1 MKILLIQ
8 PPVRDFYQT
17 PIRTQ
22 PIGLASLAAVLAEKN
37 HEVEI
42 LDCQV
47 RGRRKKIPLPEKFSY
62 IKEFFPEGD
71 LSPFRLYSGFYHFG
85 LSFDEISSHIKK
97 TAPDLVGISCQFT
110 PYVSE
115 SISTAAAVKAVNP
128 DIPVVFGGAHAS
140 VLPKAVL
147 KSPYVDYVVIGEG
160 ERTFAGLVEAISEGK
175 SVCDLEGV
183 GYRKGDGIRVNPLKT
198 YISDIDSLSFP
209 ARNLLDTE
217 EYKIGQRKCTMLLT
231 SRGCPQGCSYCSVAT
246 TMGTGFRTRSPE
258 NVIAEMKACV
268 KDYDITAFDIE
279 DDNFTLDPSR
289 AEKILDL
296 IIEEFGEQAIDLY
309 AMNGLSIFS
318 LTEELLCKMKRAGFK
333 HLDLAL
339 GSSSKDL
346 NREMNRPV
354 DLSHAETVLKQAARL
369 GFPVNTY
376 IILGIPGHRL
386 EDMVSSILY
395 LAEKDTFIGPSIF
408 YPSPGTKVYQEMEE
422 NGYALG
428 EDYSMLRSS
437 LFPVETEGFS
447 RLDLVT
453 LLRLAR
459 WVNFIKQ
466 LLLADINIEQLKNT
480 AVSDWHPKDVPL
492 RVESDQDMY
501 CLTLK
506 NPIPMEEAGKILT
519 SFFLQSKNFFGIK
532 RINKANKDLYTYQ
545 LFPYKVSL
553 RVMDI
558 LFKNKDFFIRQAVL
572 RK

>member
-22 PIGLASLAAVLAEKN
+22 PIGLASLAAELVEKN

-85 LSFDEISSHIKK
+85 LSFDEISSQIKK
-97 TAPDLVGISCQFT
+97 IAPDLVGISCQFT

-115 SISTAAAVKAVNP
+115 SISAAEVVKAVNP
-128 DIPVVFGGAHAS
+128 DIPVVFGGAHTS
-140 VLPKAVL
+140 VLPKEVL

-160 ERTFAGLVEAISEGK
+160 ERTFVDLVQAISEVK
-175 SVCDLEGV
+175 SLSDLEGV
-183 GYRKGDGIRVNPLKT
+183 GYKKGTGISINPLKT
-198 YISDIDSLSFP
+198 YISDIDRLSFP
-209 ARNLLDTE
+209 ARNLLDID
-217 EYKIGQRKCTMLLT
+217 EYKIGRRKCTMLLT
-231 SRGCPQGCSYCSVAT
+231 SRGCPQGCSYCSVAA
-246 TMGTGFRTRSPE
+246 TMGTGFRARSPA
-258 NVIAEMKACV
+258 NVIAEMKICINS
-268 KDYDITAFDIE
+268 YGITAFDIE
-279 DDNFTLDPSR
+279 DDNFTLDISR

-296 IIEEFGEQAIDLY
+296 IIDTFGEQVIDLY

-318 LTEELLCKMKRAGFK
+318 LTEDLLLKMKRAGFR

-354 DLSHAETVLKQAARL
+354 DLSHAEAVLKQAADL
-369 GFPVNTY
+369 VFPVNTY
-376 IILGIPGHRL
+376 IILGIPGHSL
-386 EDMVSSILY
+386 EDMVSSIIY

-422 NGYALG
+422 SGYAFSA
-428 EDYSMLRSS
+428 DYSLLRSS

-466 LLLADINIEQLKNT
+466 LSLADMNIDQIRNT
-480 AVSDWHPKDVPL
+480 AVSSWHPADVPL
-492 RVESDQDMY
+492 NGENDQTVHR
-501 CLTLK
+501 LTLK
-506 NPIPMEEAGKILT
+506 EPIKMADAGKILT
-519 SFFLQSKNFFGIK
+519 SFFLQRKNFFGIK

-545 LFPYKVSL
+545 LFPYKTSQ

-558 LFKNKDFFIRQAVL
+558 LFNSKDFFIRQAVT
-572 RK
+572 RT

>member
-22 PIGLASLAAVLAEKN
+22 PIGLASLAAALVEKD

-47 RGRRKKIPLPEKFSY
+47 KGRRKKISLPEKFTY
-62 IKEFFPEGD
+62 IEEFFPEGD

-85 LSFDEISSHIKK
+85 LSFDEISSQIIKTK
-97 TAPDLVGISCQFT
+97 PDLVGISCQFT

-115 SISTAAAVKAVNP
+115 SISTAEVVKTVNP

-140 VLPKAVL
+140 VLPKEVL

-160 ERTFAGLVEAISEGK
+160 ERTFVGLINTISNRE
-175 SVCDLEGV
+175 SIADLEGV
-183 GYRKGDGIRVNPLKT
+183 GYKKRTGISINPLQT
-198 YISDIDSLSFP
+198 YISDINSLSFP
-209 ARNLLDTE
+209 ARDLLDTD
-217 EYKIGQRKCTMLLT
+217 EYKIGRKKCTMLLT
-231 SRGCPQGCSYCSVAT
+231 SRGCPQGCSYCSVAA
-246 TMGTGFRTRSPE
+246 TMGTGFRVRSPE

-279 DDNFTLDPSR
+279 DDNFTLDLSR

-296 IIEEFGEQAIDLY
+296 IMEEFGEQAIDLY

-318 LTEELLCKMKRAGFK
+318 ITENLLFKMKRAGFK

-339 GSSSKDL
+339 GSSSKNL
-346 NREMNRPV
+346 NKEMNRPT
-354 DLSHAETVLKQAARL
+354 DLSHAETVLKKAADL
-369 GFPVNTY
+369 GLPVNTY
-376 IILGIPGHRL
+376 IILGIPGHSL

-422 NGYALG
+422 SGCVLSA
-428 EDYSMLRSS
+428 DFSMLRSS

-466 LLLADINIEQLKNT
+466 LSLADTNIDQLKNT
-480 AVSDWHPKDVPL
+480 AVSEWHPGDVPL
-492 RVESDQDMY
+492 CGKNGPEMY
-501 CLTLK
+501 YLTLK
-506 NPIPMEEAGKILT
+506 EPLKMADAGKILT
-519 SFFLQSKNFFGIK
+519 SFFLQTKNFFGVK
-532 RINKANKDLYTYQ
+532 RIRGANKDLYTYQ
-545 LFPYKVSL
+545 LFPYKTSQ

-558 LFKNKDFFIRQAVL
+558 LFNSKDFFIRQAVL

>member
-22 PIGLASLAAVLAEKN
+22 PIGLSSLAAALVEKN
-37 HEVEI
+37 HKVEI

-47 RGRRKKIPLPEKFSY
+47 RGRRKKISLPEKFSY
-62 IKEFFPEGD
+62 IKDFFPEGD

-85 LSFDEISSHIKK
+85 LSFDEISSQIKK
-97 TAPDLVGISCQFT
+97 TKPDLVGISCQFT

-115 SISTAAAVKAVNP
+115 SISTAAAVKDVKS
-128 DIPVVFGGAHAS
+128 DVPVVFGGAHAS
-140 VLPKAVL
+140 VLPKEVL

-160 ERTFAGLVEAISEGK
+160 ERTFADLVEAISEGK
-175 SVCDLEGV
+175 SVSDLEGV
-183 GYRKGDGIRVNPLKT
+183 GYVEDSEIRVNPLKT
-198 YISDIDSLSFP
+198 YISDIDRLSFP

-258 NVIAEMKACV
+258 NVIAEMKTCV
-268 KDYDITAFDIE
+268 ENHGITAFDIE
-279 DDNFTLDPSR
+279 DDNFTLDLSR
-289 AEKILDL
+289 AEKVLDL
-296 IIEEFGEQAIDLY
+296 IIDEFGEQIIDLY

-318 LTEELLCKMKRAGFK
+318 LTENLLCKMKRAGFK

-339 GSSSKDL
+339 GSSSKYL
-346 NREMNRPV
+346 NKEMNRPI
-354 DLSHAETVLKQAARL
+354 DLSHAEVVLKQAAGL

-376 IILGIPGHRL
+376 IILGIPGHSL

-422 NGYALG
+422 SGYSLNA
-428 EDYSMLRSS
+428 DFSMLRSS
-437 LFPVETEGFS
+437 LFPVETDGFS

-453 LLRLAR
+453 LLRVAR
-459 WVNFIKQ
+459 WINFIKQ
-466 LLLADINIEQLKNT
+466 LLLPDMDLDRLKKT
-480 AVSDWHPKDVPL
+480 AVSDWHPRDVPL
-492 RVESDQDMY
+492 GKENDPKICY
-501 CLTLK
+501 LTAREPLA
-506 NPIPMEEAGKILT
+506 MEEAGKILT
-519 SFFLQSKNFFGIK
+519 AFFLRSKIFFGIR
-532 RINKANKDLYTYQ
+532 RIRTANKDLYTYQ
-545 LFPYKVSL
+545 LFPYKTSQ

-558 LFKNKDFFIRQAVL
+558 LFKNKSFFIKQAVL
-572 RK
+572 KK